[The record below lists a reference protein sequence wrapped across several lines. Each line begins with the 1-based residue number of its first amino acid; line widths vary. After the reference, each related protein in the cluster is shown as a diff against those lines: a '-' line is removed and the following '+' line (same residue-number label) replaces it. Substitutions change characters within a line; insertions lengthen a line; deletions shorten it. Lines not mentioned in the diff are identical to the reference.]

1 MINKLKVSLT
11 KYGVREIIP
20 LLREDKLKDFLNGT
34 YDPGR
39 TIDMP
44 QFKSALGLYNGALPI
59 YWEDIRSYPEQLGA
73 FCLVAVIF
81 SHEILIDVFRQSG
94 NESRKGVIRRET
106 LDDKVFTN
114 LRGLMVDSGVSL
126 PAAMNSND
134 VPYDFSN
141 LLSSGE
147 VGFLVKQLLMDRLV
161 FIGWSEAT
169 IQISEFY
176 RGFFEQCAF
185 YRFNE
190 VFNITI
196 EQLTS
201 WMEGQAIMP
210 NAEEADSPLRNGWE
224 GEEIEFDPHLAVS
237 LATKPFLIIT
247 GSSGTGKT
255 YGIRRFAAAVNPS
268 ANPEFNMT
276 FIAVEA
282 GWKDGRYLIGHRNP
296 FGTNGEV
303 YQPTALINMLLK
315 ASSAAFRQIPFF
327 VLFDEM
333 NLSHVEMY
341 FAKFLALMETAR
353 HRGLHSQPLLTVADL
368 ELLLK
373 YYKHSHEFTTYILEA
388 QSNSGLYI
396 PPNVFFIGTVNID
409 ETTYM
414 FSPKVLDRAFVIE
427 KNTSSPSTLRTGTSA
442 IYGRMTKESMHRFLL
457 GEEFDPFR
465 QNLDGQEGFEAIS
478 MNGESIV
485 IPTDVL
491 DFLESIYLLLQNFPF
506 GYRTVIECAEYAL
519 KARQLYED
527 THRSI
532 PWLVDQN
539 SLFDEILLQKVLPK
553 LHGNRKQLGKTLK
566 DIENICMQDEQTLFP
581 KTLSKILAM
590 EHNLMTLGYCG
601 FVC

>member
-1 MINKLKVSLT
+1 MISNLKVSLT
-11 KYGVREIIP
+11 KYGVRAIIP
-20 LLREDKLKDFLNGT
+20 LLRENKLMDFLNGV

-39 TIDMP
+39 AIDMP
-44 QFKSALGLYNGALPI
+44 QIKGALGVYDGGLPS
-59 YWEDIRSYPEQLGA
+59 YWEEIKSHPEQLGA

-81 SHEILIDVFRQSG
+81 SHKVLIDVFRESG

-106 LDDKVFTN
+106 LDEKVFTN
-114 LRGLMVDSGVSL
+114 LRGLMVDSGVS
-126 PAAMNSND
+126 PYAAITSGH

-147 VGFLVKQLLMDRLV
+147 AGLLVKQLLVDRLSI
-161 FIGWSEAT
+161 IGWKETSART
-169 IQISEFY
+169 SEFY
-176 RGFFEQCAF
+176 RGFFDQCEF
-185 YRFNE
+185 YQFHM
-190 VFNITI
+190 VFNIAV
-196 EQLTS
+196 EQFRC
-201 WMEGQAIMP
+201 WMEGQAVTP
-210 NAEEADSPLRNGWE
+210 SFEEEVYPLRNGWE

-255 YGIRRFAAAVNPS
+255 YGIRRFAAVLNPS
-268 ANPEFNMT
+268 ENPEFNMT
-276 FIAVEA
+276 FIPVEA
-282 GWKDGRYLIGHRNP
+282 GWKDGRHLIGYRNP
-296 FGTNGEV
+296 FGPNGEV
-303 YQPTALINMLLK
+303 YQPTPLINMLLR
-315 ASSAAFRQIPFF
+315 ASSAAFRHIPFF

-353 HRGLHSQPLLTVADL
+353 HRGLDSQPLLTASDL
-368 ELLLK
+368 DLLLK
-373 YYKHSHEFTTYILEA
+373 YYEQSHEFTTYILEA
-388 QSNSGLYI
+388 QSNNGLYI

-427 KNTSSPSTLRTGTSA
+427 KNTSSPSTLRNETSA
-442 IYGRMTKESMHRFLL
+442 MYGSMTRSLVNRFLL
-457 GEEFDPFR
+457 GEEFDPYR
-465 QNLDGQEGFEAIS
+465 QSLDGQEGFEAIS
-478 MNGESIV
+478 MYGDSIV

-491 DFLESIYLLLQNFPF
+491 DFLESVYILLQSFPF
-506 GYRTVIECAEYAL
+506 GYRIVIECAEYAL
-519 KARQLYED
+519 KARQLHEG

-539 SLFDEILLQKVLPK
+539 SLFDEMLLQKVLPK

-566 DIENICMQDEQTLFP
+566 DIEDKCKQGEQIIFP
-581 KTLSKILAM
+581 KTYSKILAM

-601 FVC
+601 FIC